1 MLTHLVAVSGLSCLS
16 GCLLW
21 LRLVLRGWLSG
32 CLVTLLLILLF
43 LGLQCCKERNM
54 K

>member
-1 MLTHLVAVSGLSCLS
+1 MLTHLVAVSGLS

-21 LRLVLRGWLSG
+21 LRLVLGGWLSG

-43 LGLQCCKERNM
+43 LGLQCCNERNM